1 MEDIAIQELPLA
13 QLDLIL
19 ALLPTGII
27 TLVQPTVL
35 RAVHLELVFAHN
47 AFAIQ
52 VMVAQVAMKLLV
64 RNNKQKC
71 NSFFLIKLIFF
82 KK

>member
-1 MEDIAIQELPLA
+1 MEDTAIQELPLA

-52 VMVAQVAMKLLV
+52 VMVAQVAMKLSV
-64 RNNKQKC
+64 RNNKQKKY
-71 NSFFLIKLIFF
+71 NSFSHKTYLF
-82 KK
+82 

>member
-52 VMVAQVAMKLLV
+52 VMVAQVAMKLSV
-64 RNNKQKC
+64 RYNKQKKY
-71 NSFFLIKLIFF
+71 NSFSHKTYLF
-82 KK
+82 